1 MFVALADAFL
11 PNSPPLSMS
20 SIVGSGLI
28 VASFAGLIVGARRES
43 QQEEEKARQQNL
55 G

>member
-11 PNSPPLSMS
+11 PNSPPLSLA
-20 SIVGSGLI
+20 SIIGSGLI
-28 VASFAGLIVGARRES
+28 VASFVGLILDARRES
-43 QQEEEKARQQNL
+43 QQEEKARQQSM